1 MKVKGKLLFFVDRLK
16 QRLNVIN
23 LLKKTK
29 STDTVLSV
37 ISFSS
42 SEDDDLSLPGTAI
55 RKYSD
60 NIDGSALA
68 MFARMSTTIAATMS
82 EKEFGEQK
90 NDLYRPN
97 TNSYPSKV
105 VHPVLCK
112 RDIFVQTP
120 QKNKH
125 KIVKGFTIY
134 RVGDENIIGNGSSE
148 EKRKTKTTQGRST
161 ERKPINDKTKSSS
174 SGEGVHGHD
183 PRTRSGEINSY
194 SISASMLFNDPTK
207 SSVKTGRIAS
217 ADNEKIPATHK
228 RIHSLQEEVHNR
240 AIARPS
246 KKVKSSISPS
256 STISSLTTPAEIGLN
271 TIPRSIHQGKM
282 KNASPKLLEDIQ
294 EQSVCSDDF
303 SRGSRREI

>member
-1 MKVKGKLLFFVDRLK
+1 MKVKGKLFVDRLK
-16 QRLNVIN
+16 KRLNVIN

-29 STDTVLSV
+29 STDTIQSV

-97 TNSYPSKV
+97 TNSYSSKV

-125 KIVKGFTIY
+125 KRVKGFSIY
-134 RVGDENIIGNGSSE
+134 RVGDENSVGNGSSE
-148 EKRKTKTTQGRST
+148 EKKETKTTQGRST
-161 ERKPINDKTKSSS
+161 ERKSINEKAKSSS
-174 SGEGVHGHD
+174 SGKSVHGHD
-183 PRTRSGEINSY
+183 PRTRSGENNSY
-194 SISASMLFNDPTK
+194 SISASMLFNDQTK

-217 ADNEKIPATHK
+217 ADNEKIPVTHK
-228 RIHSLQEEVHNR
+228 RIHSLQQEVHNR
-240 AIARPS
+240 AITRPS
-246 KKVKSSISPS
+246 KKVKSLISPS
-256 STISSLTTPAEIGLN
+256 STISSLTTPAELDLN
-271 TIPRSIHQGKM
+271 TTPRSIHHYKM
-282 KNASPKLLEDIQ
+282 KRSSPKVLEDIQ